1 MTDTNLR
8 PLEAPKTRKKVLWP
22 YWAALLTVVGVGA
35 YLFTGSLG
43 NSLVFYVLPSEYKAR
58 AAELEG
64 RTLQIGALVKKG
76 SVKYDRSSLNLQF
89 VATDGTVDYPVRYTG
104 GVPDLFKDGMGVIVE
119 GKMDNAGVFQG
130 SRLLV
135 KHSEEYKAPT
145 SRDKTDLRKLLDNS
159 KVQ

>member
-22 YWAALLTVVGVGA
+22 YWAALLLVVGVGA
-35 YLFTGSLG
+35 FLFTGSLG

-64 RTLQIGALVKKG
+64 RTLQIGALVKVG

-89 VATDGTVDYPVRYTG
+89 VATDGTVDYPVHYVG

-119 GKMDNAGVFQG
+119 GKMANGVFQG

-145 SRDKTDLRKLLDNS
+145 SSDKTDLRKLLDNS

>member
-1 MTDTNLR
+1 MTETNLR

-22 YWAALLTVVGVGA
+22 YWAALLVVVGVAA

-76 SVKYDRSSLNLQF
+76 SVQYDRSSLNLQF
-89 VATDGTVDYPVRYTG
+89 VATDGTVDYPVHYVG

-119 GKMDNAGVFQG
+119 GKMDTAGVFQG

-145 SRDKTDLRKLLDNS
+145 SSNKTDLRKLLDNS

>member
-1 MTDTNLR
+1 MTEAELR
-8 PLEAPKTRKKVLWP
+8 PLEAPVTRKKVLWP
-22 YWAALLTVVGVGA
+22 YWAALLLVVGVA
-35 YLFTGSLG
+35 AFLFTGSLG

-89 VATDGTVDYPVRYTG
+89 VATDGTVDYPVHYVG

-119 GKMDNAGVFQG
+119 GKMANGVFQG

-145 SRDKTDLRKLLDNS
+145 SSNKSDLRKLLDNS